1 MDTQEI
7 RALLGKSIFERAQKY
22 RKRILQSSCTT
33 NEDGVRHLTALVQG
47 SGPDCYYTQVWLRE
61 NGSFVSASCDC
72 PYNQNGDGTY
82 CKHIGAL
89 LLQDAEK
96 NPPAPEKKPE
106 SIPGV
111 QRGVAGLNPE
121 PRKDSYSAGLDMLFG
136 RKWRGE
142 EPETDYD
149 AQLLLKRYQREDAQP
164 QPPLAAQRTGFALLE
179 PELTQWPYLAAA
191 AGLGRHRQAAVSGKK
206 HPADSGCD
214 RAGRKRQLRQIA
226 GLCAPVGRFCPG
238 CAAIAAAAAP
248 SGERPAGI

>member
-1 MDTQEI
+1 MDAQEI

-111 QRGVAGLNPE
+111 QRGVAGLSTE

-136 RKWRGE
+136 RKWRGDA
-142 EPETDYD
+142 PVTDQEARKAMYKEAMEIILD
-149 AQLLLKRYQREDAQP
+149 WGVELPVYQRSEATIFSTERVNIDTIAKDQTP
-164 QPPLAAQRTGFALLE
+164 YWTYKSELNNLE
-179 PELTQWPYLAAA
+179 LN
-191 AGLGRHRQAAVSGKK
+191 
-206 HPADSGCD
+206 
-214 RAGRKRQLRQIA
+214 
-226 GLCAPVGRFCPG
+226 
-238 CAAIAAAAAP
+238 
-248 SGERPAGI
+248 

>member
-96 NPPAPEKKPE
+96 NPPARKKSRRASRGAAGRCRAE
-106 SIPGV
+106 PGAPQGQL
-111 QRGVAGLNPE
+111 QRRVGYAVWPQVAG
-121 PRKDSYSAGLDMLFG
+121 R
-136 RKWRGE
+136 
-142 EPETDYD
+142 
-149 AQLLLKRYQREDAQP
+149 
-164 QPPLAAQRTGFALLE
+164 
-179 PELTQWPYLAAA
+179 
-191 AGLGRHRQAAVSGKK
+191 
-206 HPADSGCD
+206 
-214 RAGRKRQLRQIA
+214 RAGDRL
-226 GLCAPVGRFCPG
+226 
-238 CAAIAAAAAP
+238 
-248 SGERPAGI
+248 

>member
-1 MDTQEI
+1 MDAQEI

-111 QRGVAGLNPE
+111 QRGVAGLSTE

-142 EPETDYD
+142 EPETDYE

-164 QPPLAAQRTGFALLE
+164 LSLI
-179 PELTQWPYLAAA
+179 
-191 AGLGRHRQAAVSGKK
+191 H
-206 HPADSGCD
+206 
-214 RAGRKRQLRQIA
+214 I
-226 GLCAPVGRFCPG
+226 
-238 CAAIAAAAAP
+238 
-248 SGERPAGI
+248 

>member
-1 MDTQEI
+1 MDAQEI

-96 NPPAPEKKPE
+96 NPPAPDAPAKKPE

-111 QRGVAGLNPE
+111 QRGVAGLSAE

-136 RKWRGE
+136 RKWRGDA
-142 EPETDYD
+142 PVTDQEARKAMYKEAMD
-149 AQLLLKRYQREDAQP
+149 IILDWGVELPVYQRSEATIFSTERVNIDTIAKDQTP
-164 QPPLAAQRTGFALLE
+164 YWTYKSELNNLE
-179 PELTQWPYLAAA
+179 LN
-191 AGLGRHRQAAVSGKK
+191 
-206 HPADSGCD
+206 
-214 RAGRKRQLRQIA
+214 
-226 GLCAPVGRFCPG
+226 
-238 CAAIAAAAAP
+238 
-248 SGERPAGI
+248 

>member
-1 MDTQEI
+1 MDAQEI

-111 QRGVAGLNPE
+111 QRGVAGLSTE

-142 EPETDYD
+142 EPETDYE

-164 QPPLAAQRTGFALLE
+164 QPQNAAQRTGFALLE
-179 PELTQWPYLAAA
+179 PELTPHNDRIWLRLRVSDGIGGRQYLVKSIPQFLDAIER
-191 AGLGRHRQAAVSGKK
+191 GESVS
-206 HPADSGCD
+206 
-214 RAGRKRQLRQIA
+214 
-226 GLCAPVGRFCPG
+226 
-238 CAAIAAAAAP
+238 
-248 SGERPAGI
+248 